1 MLNKLIK
8 VFEVQTTKSVDEI
21 LTGISDKVDYQR
33 ANKNFLI
40 QDEIKYRSFKI
51 DGNKI
56 EIERYTSLFSPF
68 RGSGE
73 ITFEL
78 NTQDYGTQII
88 CTVDPIKLGI
98 YVSIGMIV
106 FVLLAM
112 IIPIWIIGNYWSILY
127 ILAFGL
133 IPIGLSYQWGI
144 YNRNQLEDLSRQILN
159 DLKLNNEL

>member
-1 MLNKLIK
+1 LFKKLIK

-21 LTGISDKVDYQR
+21 LTVISDKVDYQR

-40 QDEIKYRSFKI
+40 PDEIKYRSFKI

-73 ITFEL
+73 IIFEL

-88 CTVDPIKLGI
+88 CTV
-98 YVSIGMIV
+98 V
-106 FVLLAM
+106 
-112 IIPIWIIGNYWSILY
+112 
-127 ILAFGL
+127 
-133 IPIGLSYQWGI
+133 
-144 YNRNQLEDLSRQILN
+144 
-159 DLKLNNEL
+159 